1 LQQHWVSKIPQRN
14 TPEVAVRA
22 MRPDHPLTKLFG
34 ELVWNTFVRE
44 LRQHDTEMAGYLTE
58 LLTEFTFMEHV
69 YRIRDASGRRLE
81 DVGEML
87 IESNPLLS
95 PSGSFDRERE
105 VRKHIG
111 DYTLFFTGLFPESL
125 KRPRRTLRLDYWVD
139 YVKAGKE
146 SYEVV
151 SKFDQF
157 EYQRVA
163 PLFRR
168 LSENFELCVYVLNRL
183 RDELRKMEN
192 RYYQRIEQT
201 LIS

>member
-1 LQQHWVSKIPQRN
+1 M
-14 TPEVAVRA
+14 RA
-22 MRPDHPLTKLFG
+22 DHPLRRLFG
-34 ELVWNTFVRE
+34 ELVWNAFLRE
-44 LRQHDTEMAGYLTE
+44 LHHYDTEMAAYVTD
-58 LLTEFTFMEHV
+58 LLTEFTSIDRL

-87 IESNPLLS
+87 VESNPLLAS
-95 PSGSFDRERE
+95 TGSFDRERE

-125 KRPRRTLRLDYWVD
+125 KRPRRSLRLDYWVD

-157 EYQRVA
+157 EYRRIA

-168 LSENFELCVYVLNRL
+168 LSTKFELCIYALSRVRQQL
-183 RDELRKMEN
+183 RSMQN
-192 RYYQRIEQT
+192 SYYQRVERT

>member
-1 LQQHWVSKIPQRN
+1 VWLGLENHSEEVQRKAMPA
-14 TPEVAVRA
+14 T
-22 MRPDHPLTKLFG
+22 MRPDHPLRKLFR
-34 ELVWNTFVRE
+34 ELVSDTFVRE
-44 LRQHDTEMAGYLTE
+44 LRSHDTEMTGYISE
-58 LLTEFTFMEHV
+58 LLTEFTFADRL
-69 YRIRDASGRRLE
+69 YRVRDASGRRLN

-95 PSGSFDRERE
+95 TSGSFDRERD

-111 DYTLFFTGLFPESL
+111 DYTLFLTGLFPESL
-125 KRPRRTLRLDYWVD
+125 RRPQRSLRLDYWID

-157 EYQRVA
+157 EYRRVA

-168 LSENFELCVYVLNRL
+168 LSDNFELCVYGLNRL
-183 RDELRKMEN
+183 RDQLRKLED
-192 RYYQRIEQT
+192 RYYQQVERT
-201 LIS
+201 LIE

>member
-1 LQQHWVSKIPQRN
+1 MM
-14 TPEVAVRA
+14 RA
-22 MRPDHPLTKLFG
+22 DHPLRRLFG
-34 ELVWNTFVRE
+34 ELVWYALIRE
-44 LRQHDTEMAGYLTE
+44 LHHHDREIAVYVAD
-58 LLTEFTFMEHV
+58 LLTEFTFIDRV

-87 IESNPLLS
+87 VESNPLLAQA
-95 PSGSFDRERE
+95 GSFDRERE

-111 DYTLFFTGLFPESL
+111 DYTLFFTGIFPESL
-125 KRPRRTLRLDYWVD
+125 KRPRRSLRLDYWVD

-157 EYQRVA
+157 EYRRVA

-168 LSENFELCVYVLNRL
+168 LSENFELCVYALSRVRE
-183 RDELRKMEN
+183 ELRSMQN
-192 RYYQRIEQT
+192 SYYQRVERI